1 MPPKKA
7 KLIPGQR
14 TLTGAIASSSSS
26 SSYTQGPTR
35 TSQKRGE
42 VECWRDFAER
52 KWKERF
58 SWLDVRADGIYCI
71 FCREGTARPVSTS
84 GSDVFL
90 TRGYTGTRPDVLS
103 RHEGSTQHSTCAVT
117 YRESLQRRSV
127 KRNINDIIRS
137 SSCLTVDGEA
147 FCDAL
152 RWLYFLM
159 KREIPH
165 TTNFVPLREL
175 CIQLGNSSLAHLVL
189 EGKNRT
195 YTFEQ
200 SMQEMMEAIG
210 FTIEKDLLQK
220 LCASPFYSV
229 VLDESTDLST
239 VKQLGLVVEYLDT
252 QLGIP
257 QTRYLKLVDLTPAV
271 HATADVI
278 VNAVTRYLET
288 TASPPPGIA
297 KIAGSTC
304 DQLQ

>member
-1 MPPKKA
+1 MSSVVNLGIVCAYAPIASVLHATWSLPTSNGIIPPKKA

-127 KRNINDIIRS
+127 KRNIDDIIRS

-147 FCDAL
+147 FCDASTL
-152 RWLYFLM
+152 
-159 KREIPH
+159 
-165 TTNFVPLREL
+165 
-175 CIQLGNSSLAHLVL
+175 LVFSY
-189 EGKNRT
+189 ET
-195 YTFEQ
+195 
-200 SMQEMMEAIG
+200 
-210 FTIEKDLLQK
+210 
-220 LCASPFYSV
+220 
-229 VLDESTDLST
+229 LDSTH
-239 VKQLGLVVEYLDT
+239 Y
-252 QLGIP
+252 
-257 QTRYLKLVDLTPAV
+257 
-271 HATADVI
+271 
-278 VNAVTRYLET
+278 
-288 TASPPPGIA
+288 
-297 KIAGSTC
+297 
-304 DQLQ
+304 